1 MHRFKPAFLLLCA
14 GALVAQVAPEL
25 ARTRHPYTLLYVF
38 GDSYSDSGA
47 GYVDA
52 NGPSAVVYLAERLD
66 IPFTYNGDPNS
77 AGKGLNFAVS
87 AASSGEGAGRALPS
101 GGTLGFGMKNQIESF
116 VRYSKSGAIPKIDAG
131 NTMFFFAGGLND
143 GSQPDGFVRINIESA
158 RRFMVA
164 ILPTKIPQFAAA
176 GKRVNREL
184 EKIPGEEGV
193 KHPDIRIAN
202 SQWASF
208 FDEVITNPA
217 KYGLTDTTTPCSNRP
232 FGPQKIAT
240 CTNPDAHFFY
250 HEGHPSTAAHRA
262 VGEMLYHEAI
272 SNAPIGSGQR
282 ASRTPE
288 LSRRCPGRNTDTQR
302 LVGFLIQKA
311 GCRKLNV
318 GKASARC

>member
-25 ARTRHPYTLLYVF
+25 ARPPHPYTMLYVF

-52 NGPSAVVYLAERLD
+52 NGPTAVVYLVERLD

-143 GSQPDGFVRINIESA
+143 GGRPDGFVRINIESEIDALYDLGA

-176 GKRVNREL
+176 GKRVNPEL

-202 SQWASF
+202 SQWGSF

-217 KYGLTDTTTPCSNRP
+217 KYGLTDTTTPCSDRP

-272 SNAPIGSGQR
+272 SNAP
-282 ASRTPE
+282 
-288 LSRRCPGRNTDTQR
+288 
-302 LVGFLIQKA
+302 
-311 GCRKLNV
+311 
-318 GKASARC
+318 